1 MPTWCWSW
9 PVRSRVSSPRRAPSA
24 RVLEAAELLGQLLL
38 QDVERQEDGPALK
51 DGVSRDRIPSVH
63 DPEMRHGRKSSS
75 KRFDGHKAAVVV
87 DTDSQLVTAVDILPG
102 NAGDNTGVLELVEQ
116 SEENTGI
123 AVEETIGDAPM
134 GMAGRGRPLPMLVG
148 L

>member
-1 MPTWCWSW
+1 M
-9 PVRSRVSSPRRAPSA
+9 
-24 RVLEAAELLGQLLL
+24 EAAELLGQR

-87 DTDSQLVTAVDILPG
+87 DIDSQQASRNGSSGEKP
-102 NAGDNTGVLELVEQ
+102 
-116 SEENTGI
+116 
-123 AVEETIGDAPM
+123 P
-134 GMAGRGRPLPMLVG
+134 PH
-148 L
+148 